1 MTELSRTAKTIIAER
16 KVLKSTELSSNHQVS
31 KRQFLEIAPWLF
43 DTFDSFQINYNKD
56 DSSEPIS
63 ITIGI

>member
-16 KVLKSTELSSNHQVS
+16 KVLKSTALSSNHQLS
-31 KRQFLEIAPWLF
+31 KKQYLEIATWLF

-63 ITIGI
+63 LTIGI